1 MAFSIP
7 GRSILRSFRYP
18 TSGTTTSQTRKLLN
32 FCELTD
38 LLFYKLSEFVQVNS

>member
-7 GRSILRSFRYP
+7 GRSILRSSRYP
-18 TSGTTTSQTRKLLN
+18 TSGTCTSQTRKLLN

-38 LLFYKLSEFVQVNS
+38 LLFYEVSEFVQVNS

>member
-1 MAFSIP
+1 MAFPIP

-18 TSGTTTSQTRKLLN
+18 TSATSTSQTRKLLN

-38 LLFYKLSEFVQVNS
+38 LLFYEVSEFVQVKS